1 MRVTHLRP
9 TIVGIALMVVL
20 LAVPSFS
27 SVPTGVGSLGDQGC
41 TCHGGDSNDVLVSI
55 RGLPAAFESNT
66 SYNLSIAVEGS
77 VAEHKENH
85 QGGFRLTVT
94 GEGIVAFE
102 NTSQS
107 QFLDD
112 GWTHQNNGT
121 YQRMWNFTWTSPET
135 SKDPVEFIVHGNAVN
150 GNELSSGDEWNSFGQ
165 AIGHVDNPLPPEQPV
180 FDRDIG
186 PLDWAVFTFGLSAL
200 TLFFIRAVR

>member
-1 MRVTHLRP
+1 MRVIRLRP
-9 TIVGIALMVVL
+9 TIVGIALMIVL

-41 TCHGGDSNDVLVSI
+41 TCHGGDSKDTLVTI
-55 RGLPAAFESNT
+55 HGLPASFESNT
-66 SYNLSIAVEGS
+66 SYNLSITVESS
-77 VAEHKENH
+77 VAEHEENH

-94 GEGIVAFE
+94 GDGIVAFE

-107 QFLDD
+107 QFLND

-121 YQRMWNFTWTSPET
+121 YQRMWNFTWTSSET
-135 SKDPVEFIVHGNAVN
+135 STDPVEFIVHGNAVN
-150 GNELSSGDEWNSFGQ
+150 GNELSTGDLWNSFGQ
-165 AIGHVDNPLPPEQPV
+165 AIGHVDNPLTPVQPV

-186 PLDWAVFTFGLSAL
+186 ALDWAVFTFGLSAL
-200 TLFFIRAVR
+200 TLFFVRVVR